1 MIWSWLIGSRL
12 GRSISGG
19 FIAIGLFLAVIAQ
32 QRSDAAKKAISRAK
46 QKDQDNANSIRDRV
60 SRADDSLHKYRDRGF
75 RD

>member
-12 GRSISGG
+12 GRSISGA